1 MQKKLKT
8 KFFLKFLIFFFFSSD
23 IFSFEKKILGCF
35 CEGGLIYSNVPQN
48 SKVFIDDKKIQI
60 SEDGYFIYAFGRNY
74 KDTVKI
80 RINDISTNFQIK
92 KKKYLIEKIRN
103 LPNNKV
109 SPDEKSL
116 KKIRIDQNNFKKA
129 KTKDINK
136 KFFTDD
142 FILPVIGR
150 ISGKFGSQRI
160 LNGKPRRP
168 HYGLDIAAKIGTKIV
183 SPSNGKVKFI
193 SQDMFF
199 TGKTII
205 VDHGLGLISIFA
217 HLSDINVKKNDLV
230 FKGDL
235 IGKVGKTGR
244 ATGPHLHW
252 GIYLEKIPVDPEVF
266 LN

>member
-103 LPNNKV
+103 LPKNKV
-109 SPDEKSL
+109 SPDEESL
-116 KKIRIDQNNFKKA
+116 KKIRIDQKNFKKA
-129 KTKDINK
+129 KIKVLNK
-136 KFFTDD
+136 KLFSDD

-160 LNGKPRRP
+160 LNGKPKRP
-168 HYGLDIAAKIGTKIV
+168 HFGLDIAAKIGTKIV

-217 HLSDINVKKNDLV
+217 HLSDINVKKDDLV

-252 GIYLEKIPVDPEVF
+252 GIYLETIPVDPEIF